1 MKPEEWIRA
10 SAPAPVGIV
19 RDQLPT
25 VVAPGAGSHHD
36 IGGCRGDAT
45 GSFIYRV
52 VRGDNV
58 GVRDEGLEVCT
69 LDTVSG
75 GLVSEDS
82 GVGGAPDPAASATR
96 RVADHFAGQ
105 PNVDVLLEQR
115 AVRCPQCASTMGLP
129 GRAGKYASASTSTS
143 AAAGCSR
150 LLFSLDFFSETMAA
164 ASFLAAAGCQV
175 VPTLP
180 W

>member
-1 MKPEEWIRA
+1 MGKAGRVGYCGQEVGVKGAGGGVVDPGPPATGVLLAGGGVATTLRGTSVGLVAMKPEEWIRA

-75 GLVSEDS
+75 G
-82 GVGGAPDPAASATR
+82 G
-96 RVADHFAGQ
+96 
-105 PNVDVLLEQR
+105 
-115 AVRCPQCASTMGLP
+115 
-129 GRAGKYASASTSTS
+129 
-143 AAAGCSR
+143 
-150 LLFSLDFFSETMAA
+150 
-164 ASFLAAAGCQV
+164 
-175 VPTLP
+175 